1 MGRATEE
8 SGTKKVERRRA
19 GRWRTEL
26 AARATEEEGAAAS
39 SKAAW
44 RREGEC

>member
-1 MGRATEE
+1 MEA
-8 SGTKKVERRRA
+8 SATKKAERRRA

-26 AARATEEEGAAAS
+26 AARATEEEGATA

-44 RREGEC
+44 QRAGRC